1 MSFYLNLIFC
11 FSVTT
16 VGYGDMAPVT
26 PAGKLVGT
34 ATMFFGVLVIAFPV
48 SVFTDKW
55 RSYST
60 DDFSARTNSN
70 SDGLSYEK
78 TPPKIISARLNNSEV
93 KGGQFLFEDQSE
105 RSNDS
110 LVFLDKEKDREQP
123 NDTPSNDVDSKIRA
137 IQEYMSIIDDSQSK
151 IRALLQEMNVQ
162 K

>member
-1 MSFYLNLIFC
+1 
-11 FSVTT
+11 
-16 VGYGDMAPVT
+16 MAPVT

-60 DDFSARTNSN
+60 DDFSAVDTHAN
-70 SDGLSYEK
+70 SDSNELSYEK
-78 TPPKIISARLNNSEV
+78 TPPKIISARLNSSEV

-110 LVFLDKEKDREQP
+110 LVFLDKEEDRKQPKD
-123 NDTPSNDVDSKIRA
+123 TSSNDADDKIRA

-151 IRALLQEMNVQ
+151 IRALLQDMNVQ

>member
-1 MSFYLNLIFC
+1 M
-11 FSVTT
+11 
-16 VGYGDMAPVT
+16 
-26 PAGKLVGT
+26 
-34 ATMFFGVLVIAFPV
+34 IAFPV

-60 DDFSARTNSN
+60 DDFSAVDTRTNSN
-70 SDGLSYEK
+70 SEGFGVSYGK
-78 TPPKIISARLNNSEV
+78 TPPKVISARLNSSEV

-123 NDTPSNDVDSKIRA
+123 IDTPSNDADSKIRA
-137 IQEYMSIIDDSQSK
+137 IQEYMTIIDDSQSK